1 MAEITLTPK
10 SPLDG
15 AAVSIAA
22 CDLREV
28 TDLALTSLAVPQG
41 DDKGFAKS
49 LKAHFGVARPDAR
62 MSTVNG
68 DVRAVATAP
77 DQVLVLH
84 PFDLQ
89 AHALKDA
96 YLTDQTGN
104 WCILSLEGPNAL
116 DALRRICPIDLEEP
130 VFPEGSY
137 ARTTMEH
144 MGAAVIRTGPQS
156 FLLLSASSS
165 AKSFWHAVET
175 SLKNL

>member
-15 AAVSIAA
+15 ASVDIAG
-22 CDLREV
+22 CTLREV
-28 TDLALTSLAVPQG
+28 TDLALTSLACPQG
-41 DDKGFAKS
+41 DDASFAKS

-62 MSTVNG
+62 VSTVKG
-68 DVRAVATAP
+68 EVRAMATAP
-77 DQVLVLH
+77 DQLLVLH
-84 PFDLQ
+84 PFEMQTD
-89 AHALKDA
+89 ALKDA
-96 YLTDQTGN
+96 YLTDQTGS
-104 WCILSLEGPNAL
+104 WVVLALEGPNAL

-130 VFPEGSY
+130 VFPVDSY

-144 MGAAVIRTGPQS
+144 MGAAVVRTGTDS

>member
-1 MAEITLTPK
+1 MAEITLTPQ
-10 SPLDG
+10 SPLKG
-15 AAVSIAA
+15 ASVTIAGCA
-22 CDLREV
+22 LREV

-49 LKAHFGVARPDAR
+49 LTSHFGVARPDAR
-62 MSTVNG
+62 VSTVKG
-68 DVRAVATAP
+68 KVRAMATAP

-89 AHALKDA
+89 TGALADA

-104 WCILSLEGPNAL
+104 WCVLSLEGPNAL
-116 DALRRICPIDLEEP
+116 EALRRICPIDLEEP
-130 VFPEGSY
+130 VFSADSY

-144 MGAAVIRTGPQS
+144 MGTAVVRTGPDS